1 MHKLQDFFFLKKSLV
16 IPSNKTLFKNF
27 EENLE
32 K

>member
-1 MHKLQDFFFLKKSLV
+1 MHKLQDFFFLKSLV